1 MIMADNVGIV
11 VTYPSL
17 SGDLTVPSL
26 TADVKDVVL
35 TVSLSSYEPPS
46 YTPLFLYV
54 EDCFAVIDLISN
66 NAPGVYFDAANAED
80 KFSLSFEKY
89 LEEITDV
96 SDVFGVNGS
105 ASSLESVSFVEA
117 LAFNIAKNIVETT
130 SIVETVGSNMV
141 SMNANASD
149 NPSIVETLSK
159 YFDKSLSDTTT
170 RTEVLTAGITNYM
183 SQGYTQ
189 AGYVGT
195 LITL

>member
-1 MIMADNVGIV
+1 MADNVGIV

-80 KFSLSFEKY
+80 KFSFHLEKII
-89 LEEITDV
+89 EDNISV
-96 SDVFGVNGS
+96 SDVFGVNGT
-105 ASSLESVSFVEA
+105 ASSLDNV
-117 LAFNIAKNIVETT
+117 AFNETFAFSFQKSLVDT
-130 SIVETVGSNMV
+130 AAISEVFSPNMV
-141 SMNANASD
+141 SMNANLFEG
-149 NPSIVETLSK
+149 PTTLEYLSK
-159 YFDKSLSDTTT
+159 QIGKTLSDTTT
-170 RTEVLTAGITNYM
+170 RTEVLQAGITNY
-183 SQGYTQ
+183 YAADFTQ
-189 AGYVGT
+189 AGYVGS